1 MPQFDIILYINFF
14 INFIIYGF
22 VLYLLIIIFV
32 IPFFFNIM
40 NKRFIKKE
48 INLFFMYLHKIYY
61 KVLKS
66 ENLIQLKE
74 NANIFSNKTPKF
86 NLTIFFKLLKL
97 KYILKFDN
105 KYKF

>member
-1 MPQFDIILYINFF
+1 MVLYY
-14 INFIIYGF
+14 IYLL
-22 VLYLLIIIFV
+22 LYLLFL
-32 IPFFFNIM
+32 FFFNIM

-48 INLFFMYLHKIYY
+48 INLFFIYLHKIYY

-74 NANIFSNKTPKF
+74 NANIFSNNTQKF